1 MSYTIEQ
8 TIEQFLT
15 QDRKGWAK
23 RTRETYRT
31 ALNRFVQYLADVE
44 RVPPSSPTLVLASDP
59 DILIR
64 YADFLAKNARPMGK
78 AESGLSELTYRVYL
92 SALGLWHAY
101 LFEIETLAGVSAD
114 DLLRVQMRL
123 SGRRD
128 TSLDDTQLREE
139 EPRRAPPAEV
149 AGRLLQ
155 VARTDVPDPEVTGRD
170 RERAELRRL
179 RNVALLETL
188 RSTGA
193 RISEVLGLSLRDL
206 MDDKTAHVPKTVAKG
221 GKARDVFFDKK
232 SWSALQLY
240 LSASGVRRGD
250 EPLFLRHDRGAGDKR
265 KRLSPTGAQGEL
277 RRLRGMMVNEMRTEL
292 IRLLL
297 PECLDEDVE
306 RLLAA
311 FDRSRDALPE
321 ELQNALREQGALAE
335 AVSTMRM
342 RLRQAERITAHSF
355 RHALGSVLL
364 EATGDLAAVQDI
376 LGHADPSTTRRYAQL
391 SNARLKAVHRGVLK

>member
-1 MSYTIEQ
+1 M
-8 TIEQFLT
+8 
-15 QDRKGWAK
+15 
-23 RTRETYRT
+23 
-31 ALNRFVQYLADVE
+31 
-44 RVPPSSPTLVLASDP
+44 
-59 DILIR
+59 R
-64 YADFLAKNARPMGK
+64 YC
-78 AESGLSELTYRVYL
+78 
-92 SALGLWHAY
+92 
-101 LFEIETLAGVSAD
+101 
-114 DLLRVQMRL
+114 
-123 SGRRD
+123 
-128 TSLDDTQLREE
+128 
-139 EPRRAPPAEV
+139 
-149 AGRLLQ
+149 
-155 VARTDVPDPEVTGRD
+155 
-170 RERAELRRL
+170 
-179 RNVALLETL
+179 
-188 RSTGA
+188 
-193 RISEVLGLSLRDL
+193 
-206 MDDKTAHVPKTVAKG
+206 
-221 GKARDVFFDKK
+221 
-232 SWSALQLY
+232 
-240 LSASGVRRGD
+240 
-250 EPLFLRHDRGAGDKR
+250 R